1 MKKKLPAALS
11 DLRNQLLYSPD
22 SVREAQM
29 ERLEGLIDEL
39 DPQQLYPYD
48 YVCFRITNF
57 RPSGNVQA
65 TFSGRNLKID
75 LANLLTELSESYPV
89 PAPENGERI
98 LTIED
103 IGKTYNVSIRT
114 IFRWRKR
121 GLVSRKYVFK
131 GGRIRNGVRESAL
144 KCFVDENREKV
155 EKSAKFTKMTPYER
169 KKVIELA
176 RKLSAEEKLGL
187 SNMAERIAKEMGR
200 ARETIRYTIKAHIE
214 EHPEEELFREVPSVL
229 SDERKRAVYDAY
241 QSGTP
246 VPEICK
252 KFHRKRAAIYR
263 IVNQARAEQILRD
276 EFDYI
281 YSEEFADKNAYE
293 KILEQPKGD
302 GQLRKKGR
310 PRKVGDLS
318 ELPVYLQNLY
328 GIPLLGRDEE
338 PKLFRTYNY
347 LKYRICQLR
356 AGLDPQKYVQSQLLN
371 EIDSLKERTLALRNR
386 IIQSNLRLVVS
397 VAKRH
402 ATKGVNLFDLISE
415 GNMCLMRAVER
426 FDYTKG
432 NRFSTYATWA
442 LMKSFARKVPE
453 EHYQASTFITG
464 QQEMLDSMGADAE
477 NAVED
482 AEFRARMKDRIA
494 GVLDALT
501 EREQEIIKSRY
512 GLDGAAEPRTL
523 AEVGDAFGVTRERI
537 RQIEAGAL
545 QKLRGMLSD
554 DDGLGNLN

>member
-1 MKKKLPAALS
+1 MVVFFCQASEQVQVLLDNSDRRAQTCSVAGSSGTGRSDEMKKKLPAALS

-241 QSGTP
+241 QSERPFRRSARSSIGSGQPYTGSSIRPARSRFFATNSTTFTVRNSPTRTP
-246 VPEICK
+246 M
-252 KFHRKRAAIYR
+252 KRFWNNRRETASSERRDAH
-263 IVNQARAEQILRD
+263 AR
-276 EFDYI
+276 
-281 YSEEFADKNAYE
+281 S
-293 KILEQPKGD
+293 
-302 GQLRKKGR
+302 
-310 PRKVGDLS
+310 
-318 ELPVYLQNLY
+318 
-328 GIPLLGRDEE
+328 
-338 PKLFRTYNY
+338 
-347 LKYRICQLR
+347 
-356 AGLDPQKYVQSQLLN
+356 
-371 EIDSLKERTLALRNR
+371 
-386 IIQSNLRLVVS
+386 
-397 VAKRH
+397 
-402 ATKGVNLFDLISE
+402 AT
-415 GNMCLMRAVER
+415 
-426 FDYTKG
+426 
-432 NRFSTYATWA
+432 
-442 LMKSFARKVPE
+442 
-453 EHYQASTFITG
+453 
-464 QQEMLDSMGADAE
+464 
-477 NAVED
+477 
-482 AEFRARMKDRIA
+482 
-494 GVLDALT
+494 
-501 EREQEIIKSRY
+501 
-512 GLDGAAEPRTL
+512 
-523 AEVGDAFGVTRERI
+523 
-537 RQIEAGAL
+537 
-545 QKLRGMLSD
+545 
-554 DDGLGNLN
+554 